1 AYSLCFSLP
10 GAVLLRYGD
19 EIGMGDDLRFEGC
32 DSVRTPM
39 QWSSARNGGFT
50 TKDDHL
56 PKHPV
61 IREGHYSYLRVNVC
75 EAHRDPESLLSF
87 MERLIVV
94 RRCSLHIGLG
104 TTRVLLT
111 PNPAVF
117 AHSIT
122 YDDEVLVF
130 VHNLGVREV
139 TVRAEDLGLGDVGL
153 TALFGAKGD
162 TLGRYGYR
170 WARISKHE

>member
-1 AYSLCFSLP
+1 ECQMLNFLRHHDELSLKLLDSGGRSTVLDAFAPTPDARIFHDRGIRRRLPPMLNDDAERLQLAYSLCFSLP

-19 EIGMGDDLRFEGC
+19 EIGMGDDLRLEGR

-75 EAHRDPESLLSF
+75 EA
-87 MERLIVV
+87 
-94 RRCSLHIGLG
+94 
-104 TTRVLLT
+104 
-111 PNPAVF
+111 
-117 AHSIT
+117 
-122 YDDEVLVF
+122 
-130 VHNLGVREV
+130 
-139 TVRAEDLGLGDVGL
+139 
-153 TALFGAKGD
+153 
-162 TLGRYGYR
+162 
-170 WARISKHE
+170 

>member
-1 AYSLCFSLP
+1 AFAPTPDARIFHDRGIRRRLPPMLNDDAERLQLAYSLCFSLP

-19 EIGMGDDLRFEGC
+19 EIGMGDDLRLEGR

-50 TKDDHL
+50 TTADHL
-56 PKHPV
+56 PRHPV

-94 RRCSLHIGLG
+94 RRRSPHIGFG
-104 TTRVLLT
+104 TTRVLPT

-122 YDDEVLVF
+122 YDDEVL
-130 VHNLGVREV
+130 
-139 TVRAEDLGLGDVGL
+139 
-153 TALFGAKGD
+153 
-162 TLGRYGYR
+162 
-170 WARISKHE
+170 